1 MADCVKRSQGPARTF
16 TGLVAFI
23 GLIAVLRPLATS
35 DEVWSTRFLCY
46 FLLALLSSGL
56 KVSLPGVT
64 GTLSVSFLFILAS
77 MAELGPLQTMAIGVG
92 SALVQIFWGAR
103 KRPLL
108 YQVLFNLASI
118 AIAIRFAEAALHWA
132 QSVGVSLPFQLLC
145 ATGAYFAA
153 NTIPVAIA
161 IAMTE
166 QRSLYTVWLECYF
179 WALPYYLL
187 GATLVCVLHW
197 VNQNLG
203 WEFSLLAMPVA
214 WVVYRS
220 YRLYIGRLETEKE
233 RVEQE
238 KEHVDEMNGLHL
250 RTIETLAL
258 AIEAKDQTTRDHL
271 RRVQHYAL
279 AIGKEMGFDESELNA
294 LRAASLLHDIGK
306 LAVPEHIIT
315 KPGKLTPQEFE
326 KMKIHPVVGA
336 EILDQVNFP
345 YSVAPIVRA
354 HHERWDGNGY
364 PLGLAGEQIPLGARI
379 LSAVDCLDALAS
391 DRQYRRAL
399 PLDEAM
405 SVVRSESGK
414 SYDPRVVEILARRYR
429 QLEDEAVRLSKPGS
443 KLSVGARIERGKAP
457 AAGFASAASHD
468 QQRDFHSQI
477 AAAGREA
484 QYTLE
489 LVSELGSSLGMGE
502 MLSVL
507 SSQLTQLIP
516 CDSIAVYERKDDLL
530 QPVYVD
536 GRDRMLFSSLQIP
549 LGEGLSGWVAKHNL
563 PILNGNPSVEPGYLN
578 DPKKFS
584 LLRSALSVPLAGQ
597 EHTVGVLTL
606 YRAEADAFAP
616 DHLRILS
623 GISSRIGLSFENALK
638 YRALEASATT
648 DFLTGLNNTRALFE
662 RLNHELSRSE
672 PERSPLTVMVCD
684 LDRFKEVN
692 DRFGHS
698 AGNRVLQ
705 AFANGLTKIN
715 RDYDVTARFGGDEF
729 VLVLPGMNA
738 DTMDDKIGALLA
750 LASEVG
756 QAVCGEDILSAS
768 VGVAFYPADGVTAD
782 ELLAEADRRMYA
794 NKNSLKLKRPFPRAA
809 QDLKLETPLPPGAAP
824 NRPYGTAT
832 NGSGPK
838 NR

>member
-1 MADCVKRSQGPARTF
+1 VRHSLGIARTF
-16 TGLVAFI
+16 IGLVTLA
-23 GLIAVLRPLATS
+23 GLLAVLRPLAAAA
-35 DEVWSTRFLCY
+35 DEGFSTRFACY
-46 FLLALLSSGL
+46 LLLAMLSSGL

-64 GTLSVSFLFILAS
+64 GTLSVSFLFILAG
-77 MAELGPLQTMAIGVG
+77 MTELGPLQTLAIGIG
-92 SALVQIFWGAR
+92 SALVQIYWNAK
-103 KRPLL
+103 KRPPLH
-108 YQVLFNLASI
+108 QVLFNLAAI
-118 AIAIRFAEAALHWA
+118 AIAIRFAEATMRATEAWG
-132 QSVGVSLPFQLLC
+132 VGLPFRLLF
-145 ATGAYFAA
+145 ATLGYFIA
-153 NTIPVAIA
+153 NTLPIAGA

-166 QRSLYTVWLECYF
+166 KRSLFKVWRECYF

-203 WEFSLLAMPVA
+203 WEFSLLAMPVV

-238 KEHVDEMNGLHL
+238 KAHVEEMNSLHL

-258 AIEAKDQTTRDHL
+258 AIEAKDQTTSDHL

-279 AIGKEMGFDESELNA
+279 EIGKEMGLTEDELSA

-336 EILDQVNFP
+336 EILEQVNFP
-345 YSVAPIVRA
+345 YAVAPIVKA

-364 PLGLAGEQIPLGARI
+364 PLGLVREEIPLGARI

-399 PLDEAM
+399 PLDQAM
-405 SVVRSESGK
+405 AVVLGESGK
-414 SYDPRVVEILARRYR
+414 SYDPQVITILARRYR
-429 QLEDEAVRLSKPGS
+429 QLEEEATRLNRHAA
-443 KLSVGARIERGKAP
+443 KLSLDARIERGNAP
-457 AAGFASAASHD
+457 AAGFASAASED
-468 QQRDFHSQI
+468 SERDFRSQI

-489 LVSELGSSLGMGE
+489 IVSELGNSLGMAE

-507 SSQLTQLIP
+507 SSRLTQLIP
-516 CDSIAVYERKDDLL
+516 CDSIAVYELKDDVLG
-530 QPVYVD
+530 PVYVD
-536 GRDRMLFSSLQIP
+536 GQDRMLFSSLQIP
-549 LGEGLSGWVAKHNL
+549 LGEGISGWVAKHNK

-578 DPKKFS
+578 DPRKFS

-597 EHTVGVLTL
+597 EGTVGVLSL
-606 YRAEADAFAP
+606 YRADADAFAP

-623 GISSRIGLSFENALK
+623 GISSKIGVSFENALK

-648 DFLTGLNNTRALFE
+648 DYLTGLNNARALFE
-662 RLNHELSRSE
+662 RLNHELSRCATQ
-672 PERSPLTVMVCD
+672 RAPLTVMVCD

-692 DRFGHS
+692 DRFGHHV
-698 AGNRVLQ
+698 GNKVLQ
-705 AFANGLTKIN
+705 AFAKGLTEIN
-715 RDYDVTARFGGDEF
+715 RHYDVTARFGGDEF
-729 VLVLPGMNA
+729 VLVLPEMTA
-738 DTMDDKIGALLA
+738 DAIGDKIVALSA
-750 LASEVG
+750 LASDVG
-756 QAVCGEDILSAS
+756 HMVCGENIISAS
-768 VGVAFYPADGVTAD
+768 VGVASYPGDGVTAD

-794 NKNSLKLKRPFPRAA
+794 NKNSLRLKRPVARDADE
-809 QDLKLETPLPPGAAP
+809 Q
-824 NRPYGTAT
+824 TAFA
-832 NGSGPK
+832 SLIS
-838 NR
+838 

>member
-1 MADCVKRSQGPARTF
+1 VRSSHSFAGT
-16 TGLVAFI
+16 FI
-23 GLIAVLRPLATS
+23 GLVTIAGLLAVLGPLATTG
-35 DEVWSTRFLCY
+35 ERFSTRFVCY
-46 FLLALLSSGL
+46 LLLAMLSSGL
-56 KVSLPGVT
+56 KVRLPGVT
-64 GTLSVSFLFILAS
+64 GTLSVSFLFILAG
-77 MAELGPLQTMAIGVG
+77 MAELGPLQTLGIGIG
-92 SALVQIFWGAR
+92 SALVQIYWHAR
-103 KRPLL
+103 KSPPL
-108 YQVLFNLASI
+108 YQVLFNLAAI
-118 AIAIRFAEAALHWA
+118 AIAIRFAEAAMHASGAL
-132 QSVGVSLPFQLLC
+132 GVSLPFQLLF
-145 ATGAYFAA
+145 ATLGYFIA
-153 NTIPVAIA
+153 NTFPIAGAIS
-161 IAMTE
+161 MTE
-166 QRSLYTVWLECYF
+166 KRSLFTVWRECYF

-220 YRLYIGRLETEKE
+220 YRLYIGRLETEKD

-238 KEHVDEMNGLHL
+238 KTHVEEMNALHI

-271 RRVQHYAL
+271 SRVQHYAVE
-279 AIGKEMGFDESELNA
+279 IGKEMGLTEDELNG

-336 EILDQVNFP
+336 EILEQVNFP
-345 YSVAPIVRA
+345 YSVAPIVKA

-364 PLGLAGEQIPLGARI
+364 PLGLAGEEIPLGARI

-399 PLDEAM
+399 PLDQAM
-405 SVVRSESGK
+405 AVVLDESGK
-414 SYDPRVVEILARRYR
+414 SYDPRVVGILARRYR
-429 QLEDEAVRLSKPGS
+429 QLEEEAIRLNKPAS
-443 KLSVGARIERGKAP
+443 KLSVDARIERGKAP
-457 AAGFASAASHD
+457 AAGFESAAAEAP
-468 QQRDFHSQI
+468 QRDFRSQI

-489 LVSELGSSLGMGE
+489 LVSELGNSLGMAE

-507 SSQLTQLIP
+507 SSRLTQLIP
-516 CDSIAVYERKDDLL
+516 CDSIAVYERNDDRLK
-530 QPVYVD
+530 PVYVD

-549 LGEGLSGWVAKHNL
+549 LGEGLSGWVAKHNK

-597 EHTVGVLTL
+597 ESTVGVLTL
-606 YRAEADAFAP
+606 YRADADAFAP

-623 GISSRIGLSFENALK
+623 GISSKIGLSFENALK

-648 DFLTGLNNTRALFE
+648 DYLTGLNNTRALFE
-662 RLNHELSRSE
+662 RLTHELSRCALQQ
-672 PERSPLTVMVCD
+672 SPLAVMVCD

-692 DRFGHS
+692 DRFGHN

-705 AFANGLTKIN
+705 AFAKGLAKIN

-729 VLVLPGMNA
+729 VLVLPGMKA
-738 DTMDDKIGALLA
+738 DQVGDKILALSA

-756 QAVCGEDILSAS
+756 RTVCGENIISAS
-768 VGVAFYPADGVTAD
+768 VGVASWPDDGLTAD

-794 NKNSLKLKRPFPRAA
+794 NKHSLRLKRPLGRSAEEPRAVL
-809 QDLKLETPLPPGAAP
+809 Q
-824 NRPYGTAT
+824 
-832 NGSGPK
+832 
-838 NR
+838 

>member
-1 MADCVKRSQGPARTF
+1 
-16 TGLVAFI
+16 
-23 GLIAVLRPLATS
+23 
-35 DEVWSTRFLCY
+35 
-46 FLLALLSSGL
+46 
-56 KVSLPGVT
+56 
-64 GTLSVSFLFILAS
+64 
-77 MAELGPLQTMAIGVG
+77 MAELGSLQTMAIGIG
-92 SALVQIFWGAR
+92 SALVQIFWCAK
-103 KRPLL
+103 KRPRLH
-108 YQVLFNLASI
+108 QVLFNLGSI
-118 AIAIRFAEAALHWA
+118 GIAIRFADAAMHWTQA
-132 QSVGVSLPFQLLC
+132 AGVSLPFRLLC
-145 ATGAYFAA
+145 ATAAYFIA
-153 NTIPVAIA
+153 NTIPIAIA

-166 QRSLYTVWLECYF
+166 KRGLYTVWKECYF

-187 GATLVCVLHW
+187 GATLVCLLHW
-197 VNQNLG
+197 VNRALG

-238 KEHVDEMNGLHL
+238 KEHVDEMNSLHL

-279 AIGKEMGFDESELNA
+279 EIGKEMGLAEADLNA

-336 EILDQVNFP
+336 EILEQVNFP

-364 PLGLAGEQIPLGARI
+364 PLGLSGEDIPLGARI
-379 LSAVDCLDALAS
+379 LAAVDCLDALAS

-405 SVVRSESGK
+405 AVVLNESGK
-414 SYDPRVVEILARRYR
+414 SYDPRVVEVLAKRYKK
-429 QLEDEAVRLSKPGS
+429 LEEEAIRLSKPVS
-443 KLSVGARIERGKAP
+443 KLSVDARIERGKAP
-457 AAGFASAASHD
+457 AAGFASSAREEH
-468 QQRDFHSQI
+468 QRDFRSQI

-489 LVSELGSSLGMGE
+489 LVSELGSSLGMAE
-502 MLSVL
+502 MLAVL
-507 SSQLTQLIP
+507 SSRLTQLIP
-516 CDSIAVYERKDDLL
+516 CDSIAVYERKDELL

-549 LGEGLSGWVAKHNL
+549 LGEGLSGWVAKHNQ

-584 LLRSALSVPLAGQ
+584 LLRSALSVPLVGQ
-597 EHTVGVLTL
+597 DNTVGVLTL
-606 YRAEADAFAP
+606 YRADADAFAP

-623 GISSRIGLSFENALK
+623 GISAKIGLSFENALK

-648 DFLTGLNNTRALFE
+648 DYLTGLHNTRALFE
-662 RLNHELSRSE
+662 RLAHELSRCE
-672 PERSPLTVMVCD
+672 TEQSPLTVMVCD

-692 DRFGHS
+692 DRFGHN

-705 AFANGLTKIN
+705 TFAHGLAKIN

-729 VLVLPGMNA
+729 VLVLPGMKA
-738 DTMDDKIGALLA
+738 EDVGEKMAALSA

-756 QAVCGEDILSAS
+756 RTVCGENIISAS
-768 VGVAFYPADGVTAD
+768 VGVASWPDDGVTAD

-794 NKNSLKLKRPFPRAA
+794 NKHSVRVKRPIAREPEELRVAI
-809 QDLKLETPLPPGAAP
+809 Q
-824 NRPYGTAT
+824 
-832 NGSGPK
+832 
-838 NR
+838 

>member
-1 MADCVKRSQGPARTF
+1 M
-16 TGLVAFI
+16 GL
-23 GLIAVLRPLATS
+23 LAVLRPLGEAS
-35 DEVWSTRFLCY
+35 SGVWSARFACY
-46 FLLALLSSGL
+46 LLLALLSSGL
-56 KVSLPGVT
+56 KVSLPAVT

-77 MAELGPLQTMAIGVG
+77 MAELGSFETMAVGLG
-92 SALVQIFWGAR
+92 SALVQIFWGA
-103 KRPLL
+103 KRRPAP
-108 YQVLFNLASI
+108 YQVVFNLASI
-118 AIAIRFAEAALHWA
+118 AIAIQCAELAMHAAGAL
-132 QSVGVSLPFQLLC
+132 GIGLPFRLLC
-145 ATGAYFAA
+145 ATLAYFIT
-153 NTIPVAIA
+153 NTVPIAIA

-166 QRSLYTVWLECYF
+166 KRGLYTVWKECYF

-187 GATLVCVLHW
+187 GATMVCVLHW

-238 KEHVDEMNGLHL
+238 KEHVDEMNSLHL

-271 RRVQHYAL
+271 RRVQHYAYE
-279 AIGKEMGFDESELNA
+279 IGKEMGLSEADLNG

-336 EILDQVNFP
+336 EILEQVNFP
-345 YSVAPIVRA
+345 YPVAPIVRA

-364 PLGLAGEQIPLGARI
+364 PLGLAGEEIPLGARI
-379 LSAVDCLDALAS
+379 LAAVDCLDALAS

-405 SVVRSESGK
+405 AVVLAESGK
-414 SYDPRVVEILARRYR
+414 SYDPHVVEILARRYR
-429 QLEDEAVRLSKPGS
+429 ELEEEAVRLNKSAS
-443 KLSVGARIERGKAP
+443 KLSVDARIERGKAP
-457 AAGFASAASHD
+457 ATGFASPVGQD
-468 QQRDFHSQI
+468 EQRDFHSQI

-489 LVSELGSSLGMGE
+489 LVSELGSSLGMAE

-507 SSQLTQLIP
+507 SSRLTQLIP

-530 QPVYVD
+530 KPVYVD
-536 GRDRMLFSSLQIP
+536 GRDRMLFSSLEIP
-549 LGEGLSGWVAKHNL
+549 LGEGLSGWVAKHNQ

-584 LLRSALSVPLAGQ
+584 LLRSALSVPLASQ
-597 EHTVGVLTL
+597 DNNVGVLTL

-623 GISSRIGLSFENALK
+623 GISSKIGLSFENALK
-638 YRALEASATT
+638 YQALEASATT
-648 DFLTGLNNTRALFE
+648 DYLTGLNNTRALFE
-662 RLNHELSRSE
+662 RLENELSRSQSE
-672 PERSPLTVMVCD
+672 QSPLTVMVCD

-705 AFANGLTKIN
+705 AFASGLANIN

-729 VLVLPGMNA
+729 VLVLPGMRA
-738 DTMDDKIGALLA
+738 DEVGGKISALTA
-750 LASEVG
+750 LAFQVG
-756 QAVCGEDILSAS
+756 LAVCGENIISAS
-768 VGVAFYPADGVTAD
+768 VGVASWPNDGGTAD

-794 NKNSLKLKRPFPRAA
+794 NKNSLKLKRAPARSMEGLAA
-809 QDLKLETPLPPGAAP
+809 AL
-824 NRPYGTAT
+824 R
-832 NGSGPK
+832 
-838 NR
+838 

>member
-1 MADCVKRSQGPARTF
+1 VENAPVKSSQRIASIFIVLVTIP
-16 TGLVAFI
+16 GL
-23 GLIAVLRPLATS
+23 LAVLQPLTTAGES
-35 DEVWSTRFLCY
+35 LSTRFACY
-46 FLLALLSSGL
+46 LLLALLSSGL
-56 KVSLPGVT
+56 KVRLPGVT
-64 GTLSVSFLFILAS
+64 GTLSVSFLFILAG
-77 MAELGPLQTMAIGVG
+77 MAELGPFQTMAIGIG
-92 SALVQIFWGAR
+92 SALVQIYWNA
-103 KRPLL
+103 KKHPPL
-108 YQVLFNLASI
+108 YQVLFNLAAI
-118 AIAIRFAEAALHWA
+118 ALAIRFAESAMHLAEDL
-132 QSVGVSLPFQLLC
+132 GVSLPFRLLV
-145 ATGAYFAA
+145 ATLGYFIA
-153 NTIPVAIA
+153 NTFPIACAIS
-161 IAMTE
+161 MTE
-166 QRSLYTVWLECYF
+166 RRSLVRVWRECYF

-220 YRLYIGRLETEKE
+220 YRLYIGRLETEKD

-238 KEHVDEMNGLHL
+238 KAHVEEMNALHI

-271 RRVQHYAL
+271 SRVQHYAVE
-279 AIGKEMGFDESELNA
+279 IGKEMGLTEDDLNA

-336 EILDQVNFP
+336 EILEQVNFP
-345 YSVAPIVRA
+345 YSVAPIVKA

-364 PLGLAGEQIPLGARI
+364 PLGLAGVEIPLGARI

-399 PLDEAM
+399 PLDQAM
-405 SVVRSESGK
+405 AVVLDESGK
-414 SYDPRVVEILARRYR
+414 SYDPQVVEILARRYR
-429 QLEDEAVRLSKPGS
+429 QLEEEAIRLYKPAS
-443 KLSVGARIERGKAP
+443 KLSVDARIERGLAP
-457 AAGFASAASHD
+457 AAGFASAATGGED
-468 QQRDFHSQI
+468 PQRDFRSQI

-484 QYTLE
+484 QCTLE
-489 LVSELGSSLGMGE
+489 LVSEVGNSLGMAE
-502 MLSVL
+502 MLAVL
-507 SSQLTQLIP
+507 NSRLTQLIP
-516 CDSIAVYERKDDLL
+516 CDSIAVYERQENLL
-530 QPVYVD
+530 KPVYVD

-549 LGEGLSGWVAKHNL
+549 LGEGLSGWVAKHNK

-597 EHTVGVLTL
+597 ENTVGVLTL
-606 YRAEADAFAP
+606 YRSDADAFAP

-623 GISSRIGLSFENALK
+623 GISSKIGLSFENALK

-648 DFLTGLNNTRALFE
+648 DYLTGLSNTRALFE
-662 RLNHELSRSE
+662 RLNHELSRCAT
-672 PERSPLTVMVCD
+672 ERTPLTVMVCD

-692 DRFGHS
+692 DRFGHN

-705 AFANGLTKIN
+705 AFAKGLTEIN

-729 VLVLPGMNA
+729 VLVLPGMQA
-738 DTMDDKIGALLA
+738 DAIGEKILALSA

-756 QAVCGEDILSAS
+756 RTVCGENIISSS
-768 VGVAFYPADGVTAD
+768 VGVASWPDDGLTAD
-782 ELLAEADRRMYA
+782 ELLAEADRRMYSH
-794 NKNSLKLKRPFPRAA
+794 KNSLRLKRPIVHAA
-809 QDLKLETPLPPGAAP
+809 EDLRTTVGLK
-824 NRPYGTAT
+824 
-832 NGSGPK
+832 S
-838 NR
+838 

>member
-1 MADCVKRSQGPARTF
+1 MKPSQGLPRTF
-16 TGLVAFI
+16 IGLVALM
-23 GLIAVLRPLATS
+23 GLLAVLRPLGEAS
-35 DEVWSTRFLCY
+35 SGVWSARFACY
-46 FLLALLSSGL
+46 LLLALLSSGL
-56 KVSLPGVT
+56 KVSLPAVT

-77 MAELGPLQTMAIGVG
+77 MAELGSFETMAVGLG
-92 SALVQIFWGAR
+92 SALVQIFWGA
-103 KRPLL
+103 KRRPAP
-108 YQVLFNLASI
+108 YQVVFNLASI
-118 AIAIRFAEAALHWA
+118 AIAIQCAELAMHAAGAL
-132 QSVGVSLPFQLLC
+132 GIGLPFRLLC
-145 ATGAYFAA
+145 ATLAYFIT
-153 NTIPVAIA
+153 NTVPIAIA

-166 QRSLYTVWLECYF
+166 KRGLYTVWKECYF

-187 GATLVCVLHW
+187 GATMVCVLHW

-238 KEHVDEMNGLHL
+238 KEHVDEMNSLHL

-271 RRVQHYAL
+271 RRVQHYAYE
-279 AIGKEMGFDESELNA
+279 IGKEMGLSEADLNG

-336 EILDQVNFP
+336 EILEQVNFP
-345 YSVAPIVRA
+345 YPVAPIVRA

-364 PLGLAGEQIPLGARI
+364 PLGLAGEEIPLGARI
-379 LSAVDCLDALAS
+379 LAAVDCLDALAS

-405 SVVRSESGK
+405 AVVLAESGK
-414 SYDPRVVEILARRYR
+414 SYDPHVVEILARRYR
-429 QLEDEAVRLSKPGS
+429 ELEEEAVRLNKSAS
-443 KLSVGARIERGKAP
+443 KLSVDARIERGKAP
-457 AAGFASAASHD
+457 ATGFASPVGQD
-468 QQRDFHSQI
+468 EQRDFHSQI

-489 LVSELGSSLGMGE
+489 LVSELGSSLGMAE

-507 SSQLTQLIP
+507 SSRLTQLIP

-530 QPVYVD
+530 KPVYVD
-536 GRDRMLFSSLQIP
+536 GRDRMLFSSLEIP
-549 LGEGLSGWVAKHNL
+549 LGEGLSGWVAKHNQ

-584 LLRSALSVPLAGQ
+584 LLRSALSVPLASQ
-597 EHTVGVLTL
+597 DNNVGVLTL

-623 GISSRIGLSFENALK
+623 GISSKIGLSFENALK
-638 YRALEASATT
+638 YQALEASATT
-648 DFLTGLNNTRALFE
+648 DYLTGLNNTRALFE
-662 RLNHELSRSE
+662 RLENELSRSQSE
-672 PERSPLTVMVCD
+672 QSPLTVMVCD

-705 AFANGLTKIN
+705 AFASGLANIN

-729 VLVLPGMNA
+729 VLVLPGMRA
-738 DTMDDKIGALLA
+738 DEVGGKISALTA
-750 LASEVG
+750 LAFQVG
-756 QAVCGEDILSAS
+756 LAVCGENIISAS
-768 VGVAFYPADGVTAD
+768 VGVASWPNDGGTAD

-794 NKNSLKLKRPFPRAA
+794 NKNSLKLKRAPARSMEGLAA
-809 QDLKLETPLPPGAAP
+809 AL
-824 NRPYGTAT
+824 R
-832 NGSGPK
+832 
-838 NR
+838 

>member
-1 MADCVKRSQGPARTF
+1 MKPTQRLASTF
-16 TGLVAFI
+16 VGLVTITGFLA
-23 GLIAVLRPLATS
+23 LLQPLPTTN
-35 DEVWSTRFLCY
+35 EGFSTRFLCY
-46 FLLALLSSGL
+46 LLLALLSSGL
-56 KVSLPGVT
+56 KVTLPGVT
-64 GTLSVSFLFILAS
+64 GTLSVSFLFILAG
-77 MAELGPLQTMAIGVG
+77 MAELGAVQTMVIGIG
-92 SALVQIFWGAR
+92 SALVQVYWGAK
-103 KRPLL
+103 KRPPLHQL
-108 YQVLFNLASI
+108 LFNLATI
-118 AIAIRFAEAALHWA
+118 VIAIRFAEAISHYADGL
-132 QSVGVSLPFQLLC
+132 GLSLPFRLFF
-145 ATGAYFAA
+145 ATLGYFIA
-153 NTIPVAIA
+153 NTFAIA
-161 IAMTE
+161 GAISITE
-166 QRSLYTVWLECYF
+166 KRSLFRVWKECYF

-187 GATLVCVLHW
+187 GATLVCVVHW

-238 KEHVDEMNGLHL
+238 KEHVEEMNALHI

-258 AIEAKDQTTRDHL
+258 AIEAKDQTTREHL

-279 AIGKEMGFDESELNA
+279 DIGKEMGLTDAELNA

-336 EILDQVNFP
+336 EILEQVNFP

-364 PLGLAGEQIPLGARI
+364 PDGLAGDEIPLGARI

-399 PLDEAM
+399 PLDQAM
-405 SVVRSESGK
+405 AVVLNESGK
-414 SYDPRVVEILARRYR
+414 SYDPKVVAILARRYR
-429 QLEDEAVRLSKPGS
+429 QLEEEAVRLDKPVA
-443 KLSVGARIERGKAP
+443 KLSVDARIQRGIAP
-457 AAGFASAASHD
+457 AAGFASATND
-468 QQRDFHSQI
+468 DPRRDFHSQI

-489 LVSELGSSLGMGE
+489 LVSELGNSLGMAE

-507 SSQLTQLIP
+507 SSRLTQLIP
-516 CDSIAVYERKDDLL
+516 CDSIAVYERKDDVLE
-530 QPVYVD
+530 PVYVD

-549 LGEGLSGWVAKHNL
+549 LGEGLSGWVAKHNQ

-584 LLRSALSVPLAGQ
+584 LLRSALSVPLNSQ
-597 EHTVGVLTL
+597 EGSIGVLSL
-606 YRAEADAFAP
+606 YRADADSFAP

-623 GISSRIGLSFENALK
+623 GLSSKIGLSFENAMK

-648 DFLTGLNNTRALFE
+648 DYLTGLHNTRALFE
-662 RLNHELSRSE
+662 RLNHELSRCQVQQ
-672 PERSPLTVMVCD
+672 SPLTVMVCD

-692 DRFGHS
+692 DRFGHNT
-698 AGNRVLQ
+698 GNKVLQ
-705 AFANGLTKIN
+705 AFADGLTKIN
-715 RDYDVTARFGGDEF
+715 RDYDITARFGGDEF
-729 VLVLPGMNA
+729 VLVLPGMKA
-738 DTMDDKIGALLA
+738 DVVSDKIVALSA

-756 QAVCGEDILSAS
+756 RMVCGEPLISAS
-768 VGVAFYPADGVTAD
+768 VGVASWPDDGITCD

-794 NKNSLKLKRPFPRAA
+794 NKNSLRQKRTVARVIEQPVLMA
-809 QDLKLETPLPPGAAP
+809 Q
-824 NRPYGTAT
+824 
-832 NGSGPK
+832 
-838 NR
+838 

>member
-1 MADCVKRSQGPARTF
+1 MAHRSRSAAKSDGEHRVKPSQGLANT
-16 TGLVAFI
+16 FI
-23 GLIAVLRPLATS
+23 GLVTLAGLLAVLRPLATTDAKCS
-35 DEVWSTRFLCY
+35 PRALSAIC
-46 FLLALLSSGL
+46 LLALLSSGL
-56 KVSLPGVT
+56 KVRLPGVT
-64 GTLSVSFLFILAS
+64 GTLSVSFLFILAG
-77 MAELGPLQTMAIGVG
+77 MAELGPLQTMVIGIG
-92 SALVQIFWGAR
+92 SALVQIYWNAK
-103 KRPLL
+103 KRPPL
-108 YQVLFNLASI
+108 YQVLFNLAAI
-118 AIAIRFAEAALHWA
+118 AIAIRFAEAAMHFAGAL
-132 QSVGVSLPFQLLC
+132 GVSLPFRLLF
-145 ATGAYFAA
+145 ATLGYFIA
-153 NTIPVAIA
+153 NTFPIAGA

-166 QRSLYTVWLECYF
+166 KRSLFRVWRECYF

-220 YRLYIGRLETEKE
+220 YRLYIGRLETEKD

-238 KEHVDEMNGLHL
+238 KAHVEEMNALHL

-271 RRVQHYAL
+271 RRVQHYAVE
-279 AIGKEMGFDESELNA
+279 IGKEMGLTEDELNA

-336 EILDQVNFP
+336 EILEQVNFP
-345 YSVAPIVRA
+345 YSVAPIVKA

-364 PLGLAGEQIPLGARI
+364 PLGPGGRGDPAGRPHPFRGRLLGRSGFRPAVPARFAAGPGDGRGAGRIRQKLRSAGGRDSGEAVSRTGGRSHSAEQAR
-379 LSAVDCLDALAS
+379 VEALRRRKNRA
-391 DRQYRRAL
+391 RQ
-399 PLDEAM
+399 
-405 SVVRSESGK
+405 S
-414 SYDPRVVEILARRYR
+414 ARRR
-429 QLEDEAVRLSKPGS
+429 IRIAQPAKTRNAIS
-443 KLSVGARIERGKAP
+443 ARRSRP
-457 AAGFASAASHD
+457 P
-468 QQRDFHSQI
+468 
-477 AAAGREA
+477 GREA

-489 LVSELGSSLGMGE
+489 LVSELGNSLGMAE

-507 SSQLTQLIP
+507 SSRLTQLIP

-530 QPVYVD
+530 KPVYVD

-549 LGEGLSGWVAKHNL
+549 LGEGLSGWVAKHNK

-597 EHTVGVLTL
+597 ENTVGVLTL
-606 YRAEADAFAP
+606 YRADADAFAP

-623 GISSRIGLSFENALK
+623 GISSKIGLSFENALK

-648 DFLTGLNNTRALFE
+648 DYLTGLNNTRALFE
-662 RLNHELSRSE
+662 RLNHELSRCE
-672 PERSPLTVMVCD
+672 PQQSPLTVMVCD

-705 AFANGLTKIN
+705 AFAKGL
-715 RDYDVTARFGGDEF
+715 DENEPR
-729 VLVLPGMNA
+729 LRRH
-738 DTMDDKIGALLA
+738 GAL
-750 LASEVG
+750 
-756 QAVCGEDILSAS
+756 
-768 VGVAFYPADGVTAD
+768 
-782 ELLAEADRRMYA
+782 RR
-794 NKNSLKLKRPFPRAA
+794 
-809 QDLKLETPLPPGAAP
+809 G
-824 NRPYGTAT
+824 
-832 NGSGPK
+832 
-838 NR
+838 

>member
-1 MADCVKRSQGPARTF
+1 VKPSQVLAKMF
-16 TGLVAFI
+16 IGLVAVT
-23 GLIAVLRPLATS
+23 GLMAVLRPLAATN
-35 DEVWSTRFLCY
+35 EVWSTRFVCY

-77 MAELGPLQTMAIGVG
+77 MAELGALQTMAIGVG
-92 SALVQIFWGAR
+92 SALVQIYWSAK
-103 KRPLL
+103 KRPPL
-108 YQVLFNLASI
+108 YQVSFNLASI
-118 AIAIRFAEAALHWA
+118 AIAIRFAQAAMHWAAALE
-132 QSVGVSLPFQLLC
+132 VSLPFQLLC
-145 ATGAYFAA
+145 ATAAYFIA
-153 NTIPVAIA
+153 NTIPIAIA
-161 IAMTE
+161 IAITE
-166 QRSLYTVWLECYF
+166 KRGVYTVWKECYF

-238 KEHVDEMNGLHL
+238 KEHVDEMNSLHL

-279 AIGKEMGFDESELNA
+279 EIGREMGLSDSELNA

-336 EILDQVNFP
+336 EILEQVNFP

-364 PLGLAGEQIPLGARI
+364 PLGLSGEEIPLGARI

-399 PLDEAM
+399 PLDQAM
-405 SVVRSESGK
+405 EVVLNESGK
-414 SYDPRVVEILARRYR
+414 SYDPRVVEILAKRYR
-429 QLEDEAVRLSKPGS
+429 QLEDEAIRLSKPPS
-443 KLSVGARIERGKAP
+443 KLSVDARIERGKAP
-457 AAGFASAASHD
+457 AAGFASTVSQD

-489 LVSELGSSLGMGE
+489 LVSELGSSLGMAE

-507 SSQLTQLIP
+507 SSRLTQLIP
-516 CDSIAVYERKDDLL
+516 CDSIAVYERKDNLL

-549 LGEGLSGWVAKHNL
+549 LGEGLSGWVAKHNQ

-597 EHTVGVLTL
+597 ENTVGVLTL
-606 YRAEADAFAP
+606 YRADADAFAP

-623 GISSRIGLSFENALK
+623 GISSKIGLSFENALK

-648 DFLTGLNNTRALFE
+648 DYLTGLDNTRALFE

-672 PERSPLTVMVCD
+672 SEQAPLTVMVCD

-705 AFANGLTKIN
+705 AFATGLRKIN

-729 VLVLPGMNA
+729 VLVLPGMQA
-738 DTMDDKIGALLA
+738 DTVGDKILALSA

-756 QAVCGEDILSAS
+756 WSVCGENIISAS
-768 VGVAFYPADGVTAD
+768 VGVASRPDDGITAD

-794 NKNSLKLKRPFPRAA
+794 NKNSLKLKRPIGRVPEELRVAV
-809 QDLKLETPLPPGAAP
+809 Q
-824 NRPYGTAT
+824 
-832 NGSGPK
+832 
-838 NR
+838 

>member
-1 MADCVKRSQGPARTF
+1 MKPSRSLAGT
-16 TGLVAFI
+16 FI
-23 GLIAVLRPLATS
+23 GLVIIIGLLALLPPLATLQAGL
-35 DEVWSTRFLCY
+35 STRFFCY
-46 FLLALLSSGL
+46 LLLALLSSGL

-64 GTLSVSFLFILAS
+64 GTLSVSFLFILVS
-77 MAELGPLQTMAIGVG
+77 LVELGTVETLVIGIG
-92 SALVQIFWGAR
+92 SALVQIFWSAK
-103 KRPLL
+103 KRPPLH
-108 YQVLFNLASI
+108 QVMFNLAAI
-118 AIAIRFAEAALHWA
+118 VIAIRSAAAALHFSEAW
-132 QSVGVSLPFQLLC
+132 GISLPFRLLL
-145 ATGAYFAA
+145 ATVAYFIA
-153 NTIPVAIA
+153 NTVPIAGAIS
-161 IAMTE
+161 ITE
-166 QRSLYTVWLECYF
+166 KRSLFRVWKECYF
-179 WALPYYLL
+179 WAIPYYLM

-203 WEFSLLAMPVA
+203 WEFSLLAMPVV

-220 YRLYIGRLETEKE
+220 YRLYIGRLETEKD
-233 RVEQE
+233 RVEHE
-238 KEHVDEMNGLHL
+238 KAHVEEMNALHL

-258 AIEAKDQTTRDHL
+258 AIEAKDQTTSDHL

-279 AIGKEMGFDESELNA
+279 EIGKEMGLTESELNA

-336 EILDQVNFP
+336 EILEQVNFP
-345 YSVAPIVRA
+345 YSVAPIVKA

-364 PLGLAGEQIPLGARI
+364 PMGLAGQEIPLGARI
-379 LSAVDCLDALAS
+379 LAAVDCLDALAS

-405 SVVRSESGK
+405 QVVLSESGK

-429 QLEDEAVRLSKPGS
+429 QLEEEALRLNKPAS
-443 KLSVGARIERGKAP
+443 KLSVDARIERGIAP
-457 AAGFASAASHD
+457 AAGFASAAGENS
-468 QQRDFHSQI
+468 QFDFRSQI

-489 LVSELGSSLGMGE
+489 LVSELGNSLGMAE

-507 SSQLTQLIP
+507 SSRLTQLIP
-516 CDSIAVYERKDDLL
+516 CDSIAVYERKDNVLG
-530 QPVYVD
+530 PVYVD

-549 LGEGLSGWVAKHNL
+549 LGEGLSGWVAKHNK

-584 LLRSALSVPLAGQ
+584 LLRSALSVPLTGQ
-597 EHTVGVLTL
+597 ENTVGVLTL
-606 YRAEADAFAP
+606 YRADADAFAP

-623 GISSRIGLSFENALK
+623 GLSSKIGLSFENALK

-648 DFLTGLNNTRALFE
+648 DYLTGLNNTRALFE
-662 RLNHELSRSE
+662 RLNQELAR
-672 PERSPLTVMVCD
+672 PERQSSPLTVMVCD

-692 DRFGHS
+692 DRFGHN

-705 AFANGLTKIN
+705 AFAKGLTEIN
-715 RDYDVTARFGGDEF
+715 RHYDVTARFGGDEF
-729 VLVLPGMNA
+729 VLLLPGMKA
-738 DTMDDKIGALLA
+738 DAIGDKILALSA
-750 LASEVG
+750 LASQVG
-756 QAVCGEDILSAS
+756 RTICGENIISAS
-768 VGVAFYPADGVTAD
+768 VGVASCPEDGVTAD

-794 NKNSLKLKRPFPRAA
+794 NKNSLRLKRTVIRATEE
-809 QDLKLETPLPPGAAP
+809 QSVVLQ
-824 NRPYGTAT
+824 
-832 NGSGPK
+832 
-838 NR
+838 

>member
-1 MADCVKRSQGPARTF
+1 VKNSRSIAST
-16 TGLVAFI
+16 FI
-23 GLIAVLRPLATS
+23 GLVTLAGLLAVLQPIATTN
-35 DEVWSTRFLCY
+35 ETFAPRFLCY
-46 FLLALLSSGL
+46 LLLASLSSCL
-56 KVSLPGVT
+56 KVRLPGVT
-64 GTLSVSFLFILAS
+64 GTLSVSFLFILAG
-77 MAELGPLQTMAIGVG
+77 MAEIGPVQTMAIGIG
-92 SALVQIFWGAR
+92 SALVQIYWNAK

-108 YQVLFNLASI
+108 YQVLFNLAAV
-118 AIAIRFAEAALHWA
+118 AIAIRFAEASMHAAGAL
-132 QSVGVSLPFQLLC
+132 GVSLPFRLLF
-145 ATGAYFAA
+145 ATLGYFIA
-153 NTIPVAIA
+153 NTLPIAGA

-166 QRSLYTVWLECYF
+166 KRSLLRVWRECYF

-197 VNQNLG
+197 VNENLG

-238 KEHVDEMNGLHL
+238 KTHVEEMNALHI

-271 RRVQHYAL
+271 SRVQHYAVE
-279 AIGKEMGFDESELNA
+279 IGKEMGLSEDELNA

-336 EILDQVNFP
+336 EILEQVNFP
-345 YSVAPIVRA
+345 YSVAPIVKA

-364 PLGLAGEQIPLGARI
+364 PLGLSGEDIPLGARI

-399 PLDEAM
+399 PLDQAM
-405 SVVRSESGK
+405 AVVLDESGK
-414 SYDPRVVEILARRYR
+414 SYDPRVVRILASRYR
-429 QLEDEAVRLSKPGS
+429 KLEEEAARLYKPLS
-443 KLSVGARIERGKAP
+443 KLSVDARIERGTAP
-457 AAGFASAASHD
+457 AAGFESAANGDS
-468 QQRDFHSQI
+468 QRDFRSQI

-489 LVSELGSSLGMGE
+489 LVSELGNSLGMAE

-507 SSQLTQLIP
+507 SSRLTQLIP
-516 CDSIAVYERKDDLL
+516 CDSIAVYERKDNLL
-530 QPVYVD
+530 GPVYVD

-549 LGEGLSGWVAKHNL
+549 LGEGLSGWVAKHNK

-584 LLRSALSVPLAGQ
+584 LLRSALSVPLTGQ

-606 YRAEADAFAP
+606 YRADADAFAP

-623 GISSRIGLSFENALK
+623 GLSSKIGLSFENALK

-648 DFLTGLNNTRALFE
+648 DYLTGLSNTRGLFE
-662 RLNHELSRSE
+662 RLNHELSRCLAE
-672 PERSPLTVMVCD
+672 QSPLTVMVCD

-692 DRFGHS
+692 DRFGHN
-698 AGNRVLQ
+698 AGNRVLE
-705 AFANGLTKIN
+705 AFAKGLTEMN
-715 RDYDVTARFGGDEF
+715 REHDVTARFGGDEF
-729 VLVLPGMNA
+729 VLVLPGMKVDA
-738 DTMDDKIGALLA
+738 VGDKILALAA

-756 QAVCGEDILSAS
+756 RSICGENIISAS
-768 VGVAFYPADGVTAD
+768 VGVASWPEDGLTAD
-782 ELLAEADRRMYA
+782 ELLAEADQRMYT
-794 NKNSLKLKRPFPRAA
+794 NKNSLRMKRSVIRMTDDHRLAV
-809 QDLKLETPLPPGAAP
+809 L
-824 NRPYGTAT
+824 
-832 NGSGPK
+832 
-838 NR
+838 